1 MYEWNIGSVCSAL
14 IFSGNIF
21 CGCIINES
29 DFYHCGHSGHAFQG
43 DKLTLLQLHST
54 GIDDLGLFAK
64 IVGFI
69 RCLIFSWYQISFL
82 LLCAILQCDELLR
95 GRILNLLLVLIA
107 IVFKLFLHKLSK
119 YFNPYHSRCNH
130 VRLLA
135 ERIWSNSQCWM
146 WKRRMTS
153 WK

>member
-1 MYEWNIGSVCSAL
+1 MCSAL

-54 GIDDLGLFAK
+54 GIDVLGLFAK

-119 YFNPYHSRCNH
+119 YFNPYHLRCNH

-135 ERIWSNSQCWM
+135 ERI
-146 WKRRMTS
+146 
-153 WK
+153 